1 MQLLELMHTLHTRA
15 GKIFRSWGEENPN
28 SSFDLSNL
36 WETGWCPLLQGIAR
50 LCCDARRGVRT
61 TAFNYLSRKI
71 IRNIFNTINLWI
83 LWSKVFERSRTIIGA
98 VFVATGGDGFCDTM
112 SPTLV
117 APPTMTPVTLKRNIL
132 ELGYINR
139 CKYQRW
145 LKPRCNFYRPVTTP
159 SSVEYYLSPWCT
171 HPDSSVHVPL

>member
-71 IRNIFNTINLWI
+71 IRNSIFMHHKYLNTLIKSI
-83 LWSKVFERSRTIIGA
+83 
-98 VFVATGGDGFCDTM
+98 
-112 SPTLV
+112 
-117 APPTMTPVTLKRNIL
+117 
-132 ELGYINR
+132 
-139 CKYQRW
+139 
-145 LKPRCNFYRPVTTP
+145 
-159 SSVEYYLSPWCT
+159 
-171 HPDSSVHVPL
+171 